1 MAIRV
6 LVHFPASI
14 LRQNSPVQSYCEAT
28 KQCQWRLPFAEAP
41 ALPRRHSR
49 SCLGKVIQ
57 GFNWDGTTAAATLH
71 HEPKTPMTSCCY
83 FYPYASEQGKQWQNT
98 PSLKANNIAVVVAA
112 LVLVAVAV
120 EAAAMGGGGGGGR

>member
-6 LVHFPASI
+6 LVHVPASI
-14 LRQNSPVQSYCEAT
+14 LRQSSPVQSGGS
-28 KQCQWRLPFAEAP
+28 FAEAP

-120 EAAAMGGGGGGGR
+120 EPAAMGGGGGGGR